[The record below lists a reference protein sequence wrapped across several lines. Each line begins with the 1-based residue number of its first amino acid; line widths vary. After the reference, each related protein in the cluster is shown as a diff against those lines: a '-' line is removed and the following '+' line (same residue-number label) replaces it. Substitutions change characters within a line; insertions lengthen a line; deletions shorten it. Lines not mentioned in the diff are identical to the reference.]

1 MDENQLRKE
10 FEALSAKCAACD
22 EAHAKSMQSIYEV
35 LVEAYLHFRKARD
48 VPNHLE
54 TIYKEAGIEAYKTG
68 NQENFRPFI
77 RAQFRLDI
85 PNLTDAERQRQNL
98 TPGSQKNRVAN
109 YAAVMSELDN
119 EWMRHPDDFVY
130 KPFNKLLDYITKN
143 GLSGLI
149 SAAKEEKAKAK
160 GKNQPDEIAE
170 VEVTR
175 RHLAQNALATIK
187 QSKKKI
193 GSATIT
199 KVEQVHFNPDGLTA
213 CLCRYNPTTKAYE
226 IVATSSDEQAI
237 QSIAAGDTARID
249 SIGTAALQTLA
260 EIVATQSFPSRFIP
274 AGDRSKL
281 TGALKGWYNSVYLEN
296 SKIDVVKKTKD
307 GKLQKQKAK
316 ANRRLVLRGK
326 DIILSAQRT
335 DASVITILKPTY
347 RLVPKV
353 SDEYYMKT
361 QHLRTIEEWIENK
374 TIAARVSKPPTSL
387 GKADPATKADFM
399 LEVDNI
405 ATGSKVERL
414 FFYDV
419 HRSANNPNS
428 AGQVEFKSQTF
439 SPTWTFKVSKAWLL
453 GLRQRTLENWFE
465 NAASGRKIRRI
476 ENAVFDLSVSTNRL
490 TIGWEIDET
499 STFPSDT
506 YSLPSSLKPATSK
519 SHKLM
524 VSSKELAP
532 VLFNLCDLSIKG
544 DIKFA
549 GNSSTMIIAFST
561 EMGDYTIAFPV
572 ITRVKNKLKR
582 DATDF
587 GSYAAKGKSNAKH

>member
-1 MDENQLRKE
+1 MDEQQLRRE
-10 FEALSAKCAACD
+10 FEALSAKSVACD
-22 EAHAKSMQSIYEV
+22 EAYAHSKQSVYEV
-35 LVEAYLHFRKARD
+35 LVEAYLYYRKARD

-54 TIYKEAGIEAYKTG
+54 KIYKEAGIEGYKTG

-85 PNLTDAERQRQNL
+85 PNFTDAEKKRQNL
-98 TPGSQKNRVAN
+98 TPGSQKNRVAD

-119 EWMRHPDDFVY
+119 EWMRHPTDFAF

-149 SAAKEEKAKAK
+149 AAAKEEKAKAK
-160 GKNQPDEIAE
+160 GKNQSDDLAD
-170 VEVTR
+170 VELTR

-187 QSKKKI
+187 QSKQKI

-199 KVEQVHFNPDGLTA
+199 KAEQVHFNPDGLTA
-213 CLCRYNPTTKAYE
+213 CICRYNPITKAYE

-249 SIGTAALQTLA
+249 SISTAALQTLA
-260 EIVATQSFPSRFIP
+260 EVVSTQSFPSRFIP

-296 SKIDVVKKTKD
+296 SKIEVVKKTKD
-307 GKLQKQKAK
+307 GKIQKQKAK

-335 DASVITILKPTY
+335 EAGVITILKPTHK
-347 RLVPKV
+347 LVPKIT
-353 SDEYYMKT
+353 DEYYMKT

-374 TIAARVSKPPTSL
+374 TIAARVSKPTSVL

-399 LEVDNI
+399 LEVENT

-419 HRSANNPNS
+419 HRTANNPNS
-428 AGQVEFKSQTF
+428 AGQVEFQTQSF
-439 SPTWTFKVSKAWLL
+439 SPTWTFKVSKAWVL

-465 NAASGRKIRRI
+465 NAASGRKIKRI
-476 ENAVFDLSVSTNRL
+476 ENAVFDLSISNHRL
-490 TIGWEIDET
+490 TVGWEIDDT
-499 STFPSDT
+499 DTFPSDT
-506 YSLPSSLKPATSK
+506 YSLPSSLKPTTTK

-524 VSSKELAP
+524 LSSKELAP
-532 VLFNLCDLSIKG
+532 VLYNLCDLSIKG

-549 GNSSTMIIAFST
+549 GSASTMTISFST
-561 EMGDYTIAFPV
+561 KMGDYTIAFPA
-572 ITRVKNKLKR
+572 ITRANNKLKR
-582 DATDF
+582 DKSDF
-587 GSYAAKGKSNAKH
+587 GSYAAKGKGNAKH